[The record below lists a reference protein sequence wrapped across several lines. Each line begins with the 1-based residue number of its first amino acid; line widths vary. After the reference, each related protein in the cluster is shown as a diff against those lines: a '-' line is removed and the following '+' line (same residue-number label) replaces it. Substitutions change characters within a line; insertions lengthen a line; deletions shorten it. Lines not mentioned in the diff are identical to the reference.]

1 MANPQKILFLLKALK
16 PLKDIENKWDI
27 SASARLSG
35 QLSMFQMVLDDSTL
49 KAFMENNNFKQEKQT
64 NPEQHVELY

>member
-16 PLKDIENKWDI
+16 PLKDIENKWGI

>member
-16 PLKDIENKWDI
+16 HLKDIENKWDI